1 MLKKIQESVIY
12 VKNLLFM
19 QILDLWF
26 KKTGAVKNNP
36 EKLSTTK
43 LGEHI
48 SCGYSDSTILAFYC
62 TENKHDV

>member
-1 MLKKIQESVIY
+1 MLKRNQKSVIY
-12 VKNLLFM
+12 VKNLLFL

-26 KKTGAVKNNP
+26 KKTGAVKNNA

-48 SCGYSDSTILAFYC
+48 SCGYSNSAILAFYC

>member
-1 MLKKIQESVIY
+1 
-12 VKNLLFM
+12 M

-26 KKTGAVKNNP
+26 KKPGAVKNNP